1 MRPVARWDRF
11 VVVVTALLIL
21 VVVNLAIWDRE
32 RHLHEGSVVYLALAP
47 VDPRSLMQGD
57 YMALNFE
64 MSNRIQQAL
73 SEQRSGGKAE
83 RNADDHVIVRLD
95 EQRIAHFQRLAS
107 GEGPLA
113 DDEMRLRYRLRGGRV
128 KFATDAF
135 FFQEGNAERYESAR
149 YGRFH
154 ADERGELLLVS
165 LHDLDLDC
173 LTPCRLP

>member
-1 MRPVARWDRF
+1 MKPVTRWDRI

-21 VVVNLAIWDRE
+21 VVVNLVVWDRE

-73 SEQRSGGKAE
+73 SEPLSGAMEE

-95 EQRIAHFQRLAS
+95 EQRIAHFRRLAS
-107 GEGPLA
+107 GDGALA
-113 DDEMRLRYRLRGGRV
+113 DDEMRLRYRLREGRV
-128 KFATDAF
+128 KLATDAF

-154 ADERGELLLVS
+154 VDERGELLLVS
-165 LHDLDLDC
+165 LHGPDLDC
-173 LTPCRLP
+173 LVPCRLP